1 MTKTEK
7 ILLVITGVF
16 FLVICFLLPGTD
28 AAVKTQG
35 VFELPGPVPENTPV
49 PGEVWVTVS
58 RRIDINHASAQE
70 LHNAVSGAAMDAQE
84 LTALPGVG
92 AVTAEAIVAYRTEH
106 GPFSAPE
113 DLLLVPGVGEATLK
127 AILAAGEQQGG

>member
-7 ILLVITGVF
+7 ILLVITGAF

-35 VFELPGPVPENTPV
+35 VFEQPGPVPENTPV

-70 LHNAVSGAAMDAQE
+70 L
-84 LTALPGVG
+84 TALPGVG
-92 AVTAEAIVAYRTEH
+92 TVTAEAIVAYRTEH

-113 DLLLVPGVGEATLK
+113 DLLLVPGVGEATMK

>member
-35 VFELPGPVPENTPV
+35 VFERPGPVPENTPV

-58 RRIDINHASAQE
+58 RCIDINHASAQE
-70 LHNAVSGAAMDAQE
+70 L
-84 LTALPGVG
+84 TALPGVG
-92 AVTAEAIVAYRTEH
+92 TVTAEAIVAYRTEH

-113 DLLLVPGVGEATLK
+113 DLLLVPGVGEATMK